1 MKEFWW
7 SLFFITVL
15 VFGICLLHGC
25 TTTKYVPVKEVHT
38 DTVYKARLDSVR
50 YHTVTLYKDSIN
62 VHDSIVIRADGKDTW
77 HWRDRIVY
85 KQDSVDYYRAMCD
98 SLKAIR
104 SDTIPK
110 IQVVE
115 KEVNKLNAWQK
126 IIQGIGYISL
136 LVVLIIIGVEVY
148 KKKIL

>member
-15 VFGICLLHGC
+15 MFAICLLHGC

-38 DTVYKARLDSVR
+38 DTVYKARIDSVR
-50 YHTVTLYKDSIN
+50 YHTVTSYKDSIN

-98 SLKAIR
+98 SLISAK

-110 IQVVE
+110 IQVVT
-115 KEVNKLNAWQK
+115 KEVSKLNAWQK

-136 LVVLIIIGVEVY
+136 LVVLIIVGVKVR
-148 KKKIL
+148 KKIL